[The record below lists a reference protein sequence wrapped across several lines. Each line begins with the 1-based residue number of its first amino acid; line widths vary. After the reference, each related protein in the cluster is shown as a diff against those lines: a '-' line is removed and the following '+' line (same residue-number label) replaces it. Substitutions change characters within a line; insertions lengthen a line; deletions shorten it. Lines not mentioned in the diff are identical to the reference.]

1 MKVQPRGHFNSQTK
15 CSEMSF
21 APGTITV
28 IGGPE
33 LHCSTEQLRDILLSH
48 PDPKRPKWGVKI
60 IHLVRNPFTMSV
72 SNYNYHRQD
81 PTPEPFVHWKN
92 PCDAGEVGSNKDT
105 LKDLAAPLLSQP
117 KVKIRVRGQLPLVQ
131 PIMKREDFKNI
142 EDDCSSLYQTK
153 PGMENATFYEH
164 LRTLDPTEG
173 LRMATADKMNNI
185 VLMAVDLIKFKRVRE
200 LVKASNPNHINGD
213 MEVKTISMDD
223 FIHQPGRSMYQVYDF
238 VFNDLLSEETKIT
251 RSKTYE
257 QSYLQQRES
266 HHEMNNHITYGNSLH
281 TVMVK
286 RNRQSQNFREG
297 APLIFG
303 NSIAATYSENGDDDS
318 IPLGSLVAVYV
329 SRDDAQ
335 KHTGKKYKKGKPS
348 NEPVYAHTNYDSS
361 EAAQHH
367 ATINNSQLIGYG
379 VYNPQSMYRVRI
391 LCHATQHPV
400 LAKESKRKQKQR
412 VEDHDSEILKSILE
426 RKMSDAMNLRL
437 AMNLPSESTDTYR
450 LVNGEG
456 DGCSGLAVDI
466 IGGSTA
472 IVMSSAAWCEVH
484 KVAIVEVLE
493 GLLNDHPSYNGVD
506 IDIIWRNTPSRLKQD
521 GYELS
526 FESEASDEDD
536 TEVIATE
543 SSVKYLT
550 YPYSNGQKT
559 GFYCDQRDNR
569 LMVAE
574 RVTLLRVNGAAP
586 CHTQSPA
593 SFPAGAYLTAA
604 LFHVGP
610 VGS

>member
-1 MKVQPRGHFNSQTK
+1 MLTMTDKLKVVLTMMAMQM
-15 CSEMSF
+15 MSASAASRRTVRMAF
-21 APGTITV
+21 A
-28 IGGPE
+28 
-33 LHCSTEQLRDILLSH
+33 STSSIRIRDISGTSFR
-48 PDPKRPKWGVKI
+48 DNIKT
-60 IHLVRNPFTMSV
+60 F
-72 SNYNYHRQD
+72 RQV
-81 PTPEPFVHWKN
+81 T
-92 PCDAGEVGSNKDT
+92 AS
-105 LKDLAAPLLSQP
+105 
-117 KVKIRVRGQLPLVQ
+117 
-131 PIMKREDFKNI
+131 
-142 EDDCSSLYQTK
+142 
-153 PGMENATFYEH
+153 
-164 LRTLDPTEG
+164 
-173 LRMATADKMNNI
+173 TADI
-185 VLMAVDLIKFKRVRE
+185 
-200 LVKASNPNHINGD
+200 
-213 MEVKTISMDD
+213 IS
-223 FIHQPGRSMYQVYDF
+223 
-238 VFNDLLSEETKIT
+238 E
-251 RSKTYE
+251 
-257 QSYLQQRES
+257 
-266 HHEMNNHITYGNSLH
+266 GNTSSSPKSSSLH

-286 RNRQSQNFREG
+286 RNRQSQHFREG

-303 NSIAATYSENGDDDS
+303 NSIAATFSENGYDDS

-329 SRDDAQ
+329 GRDDAQ
-335 KHTGKKYKKGKPS
+335 KKKGKKYKKTPS
-348 NEPVYAHTNYDSS
+348 NEPVYTHTNYDSS
-361 EAAQHH
+361 EAAQYHS
-367 ATINNSQLIGYG
+367 TINNSQLIGYG
-379 VYNPQSMYRVRI
+379 VYNPHSMYRVRI
-391 LCHATQHPV
+391 LMHATQHPV
-400 LAKESKRKQKQR
+400 LAKESKKKQKQR
-412 VEDHDSEILKSILE
+412 VEDHDSAILKSILE

-484 KVAIVEVLE
+484 KEAIVAVLE
-493 GLLNDHPSYNGVD
+493 GLLKDHPSYDGAD
-506 IDIIWRNTPSRLKQD
+506 IEIIWRNTPSRLKQD

-526 FESEASDEDD
+526 FENQESEEDD
-536 TEVIATE
+536 TAVIATE

-574 RVTLLRVNGAAP
+574 YCRDKRVLDLCCYNGGFALNAMVQGAAESIGVDSSQDAVDAATANAKENDLDPAKISFVRDDIAAYMKSAMNQEEEFDVIVLDPPKLAPNLSTLDKASRKYHALNRDAMNLINRDKGGLLLTCTCSAAMTQKDGGQYFLNMVNGAGLSAKRRVTLLRVNGAAP

>member
-1 MKVQPRGHFNSQTK
+1 MDKK
-15 CSEMSF
+15 
-21 APGTITV
+21 
-28 IGGPE
+28 
-33 LHCSTEQLRDILLSH
+33 
-48 PDPKRPKWGVKI
+48 KI
-60 IHLVRNPFTMSV
+60 VFMMMAMHMISA
-72 SNYNYHRQD
+72 S
-81 PTPEPFVHWKN
+81 
-92 PCDAGEVGSNKDT
+92 
-105 LKDLAAPLLSQP
+105 AASRRI
-117 KVKIRVRGQLPLVQ
+117 V
-131 PIMKREDFKNI
+131 
-142 EDDCSSLYQTK
+142 
-153 PGMENATFYEH
+153 
-164 LRTLDPTEG
+164 
-173 LRMATADKMNNI
+173 RMAFASTSSIRGINSSTSFRNNI
-185 VLMAVDLIKFKRVRE
+185 KTFRQVT
-200 LVKASNPNHINGD
+200 ASTTDI
-213 MEVKTISMDD
+213 ISEDNTSSS
-223 FIHQPGRSMYQVYDF
+223 PRS
-238 VFNDLLSEETKIT
+238 S
-251 RSKTYE
+251 
-257 QSYLQQRES
+257 
-266 HHEMNNHITYGNSLH
+266 SLH

-303 NSIAATYSENGDDDS
+303 NSIAATFSENGDDDS

-335 KHTGKKYKKGKPS
+335 KHKEKKYKKGKPS

-379 VYNPQSMYRVRI
+379 VYNPHSMYRVRI

-400 LAKESKRKQKQR
+400 LAKDSKRKQKTR

-493 GLLNDHPSYNGVD
+493 GLLNDHPSYDDVD

-574 RVTLLRVNGAAP
+574 YCRDKRVLDLCCYNGGFALNAMVQGAAQCVGVDSSQDAIDAATANAMKNDLDPAKVSFVREDIAAYMKSAMNEEEEFDVIVLDPPKLAPNLSTLDKASRKYHALNRDAMNLINREKGGLLLTCTCSAAMTQKDGGQYFLNTVNGAGLSAKRRVTLLRVNGAAP

>member
-1 MKVQPRGHFNSQTK
+1 MMDKKKIVFMMMAMHMISVSAASRRTVR
-15 CSEMSF
+15 MAF
-21 APGTITV
+21 A
-28 IGGPE
+28 
-33 LHCSTEQLRDILLSH
+33 STSSIRDI
-48 PDPKRPKWGVKI
+48 
-60 IHLVRNPFTMSV
+60 N
-72 SNYNYHRQD
+72 
-81 PTPEPFVHWKN
+81 
-92 PCDAGEVGSNKDT
+92 
-105 LKDLAAPLLSQP
+105 
-117 KVKIRVRGQLPLVQ
+117 
-131 PIMKREDFKNI
+131 
-142 EDDCSSLYQTK
+142 SSTS
-153 PGMENATFYEH
+153 F
-164 LRTLDPTEG
+164 R
-173 LRMATADKMNNI
+173 NNI
-185 VLMAVDLIKFKRVRE
+185 KTFRQVT
-200 LVKASNPNHINGD
+200 ASTTDI
-213 MEVKTISMDD
+213 ISEDNTSSS
-223 FIHQPGRSMYQVYDF
+223 PRTS
-238 VFNDLLSEETKIT
+238 
-251 RSKTYE
+251 
-257 QSYLQQRES
+257 
-266 HHEMNNHITYGNSLH
+266 SLH

-335 KHTGKKYKKGKPS
+335 KHKGKKYKKGKPS

-379 VYNPQSMYRVRI
+379 VYNPHSMYRVRI

-400 LAKESKRKQKQR
+400 LAKDSKRKQKTR

-574 RVTLLRVNGAAP
+574 YCRDKRVLDLCCYNGGFALNAMVQGAAQCVGVDSSQDAIDAATANAMKNDLDPAKVSFVREDIAAYMKSAMKEEEEFDVIVLDPPKLAPNLSTLDKASRKYHALNRDAMNLINREMGGLLLTCTCSAAMTQKDGGQYFLNTVNGAGLSAKRRVTLLRVNGAAP

>member
-1 MKVQPRGHFNSQTK
+1 MDKKKIVFMMMAMHMISASAASRR
-15 CSEMSF
+15 
-21 APGTITV
+21 TV
-28 IGGPE
+28 
-33 LHCSTEQLRDILLSH
+33 
-48 PDPKRPKWGVKI
+48 
-60 IHLVRNPFTMSV
+60 
-72 SNYNYHRQD
+72 
-81 PTPEPFVHWKN
+81 
-92 PCDAGEVGSNKDT
+92 
-105 LKDLAAPLLSQP
+105 
-117 KVKIRVRGQLPLVQ
+117 
-131 PIMKREDFKNI
+131 
-142 EDDCSSLYQTK
+142 
-153 PGMENATFYEH
+153 
-164 LRTLDPTEG
+164 
-173 LRMATADKMNNI
+173 RMAFASTSSIRGINSSTSFRNNI
-185 VLMAVDLIKFKRVRE
+185 KTFRQVT
-200 LVKASNPNHINGD
+200 ASTTDI
-213 MEVKTISMDD
+213 ISEDNTSSS
-223 FIHQPGRSMYQVYDF
+223 PRS
-238 VFNDLLSEETKIT
+238 S
-251 RSKTYE
+251 
-257 QSYLQQRES
+257 
-266 HHEMNNHITYGNSLH
+266 SLH

-303 NSIAATYSENGDDDS
+303 NSIAATFSENGDDDS

-335 KHTGKKYKKGKPS
+335 KHKEKKYKKGKPS

-379 VYNPQSMYRVRI
+379 VYNPHSMYRVRI

-400 LAKESKRKQKQR
+400 LAKDSKRKQKTR

-493 GLLNDHPSYNGVD
+493 GLLNDHPSYDDVD

-574 RVTLLRVNGAAP
+574 YCRDKRVLDLCCYNGGFALNAMVQGAAQCVGVDSSQDAIDAATANAMKNDLDPAKVSFVREDIAAYMKSAMNEEEEFDVIVLDPPKLAPNLSTLDKASRKYHALNRDAMNLINREKGGLLLTCTCSAAMTQKDGGQYFLNTVNGAGLSAKRRVTLLRVNGAAP

>member
-1 MKVQPRGHFNSQTK
+1 MTMMDKKKIVFMMMAMHMISASAASRRTVRMAFASTSSMRGINSST
-15 CSEMSF
+15 SF
-21 APGTITV
+21 
-28 IGGPE
+28 
-33 LHCSTEQLRDILLSH
+33 
-48 PDPKRPKWGVKI
+48 
-60 IHLVRNPFTMSV
+60 RN
-72 SNYNYHRQD
+72 
-81 PTPEPFVHWKN
+81 
-92 PCDAGEVGSNKDT
+92 
-105 LKDLAAPLLSQP
+105 
-117 KVKIRVRGQLPLVQ
+117 
-131 PIMKREDFKNI
+131 NI
-142 EDDCSSLYQTK
+142 ETFRQVTASTTDIISEDNTSSS
-153 PGMENATFYEH
+153 P
-164 LRTLDPTEG
+164 
-173 LRMATADKMNNI
+173 
-185 VLMAVDLIKFKRVRE
+185 
-200 LVKASNPNHINGD
+200 
-213 MEVKTISMDD
+213 
-223 FIHQPGRSMYQVYDF
+223 RS
-238 VFNDLLSEETKIT
+238 S
-251 RSKTYE
+251 
-257 QSYLQQRES
+257 
-266 HHEMNNHITYGNSLH
+266 SLH

-303 NSIAATYSENGDDDS
+303 NSIAATFSENGDDDS

-400 LAKESKRKQKQR
+400 LAKDSKRKQKTR

-484 KVAIVEVLE
+484 KEAIVEVLE
-493 GLLNDHPSYNGVD
+493 GLLNDHLSYDGDD

-574 RVTLLRVNGAAP
+574 YCRDKRVLDLCCYNGGFALNAMVQGAAQCVGVDSSQDAIDAATANAMKNELDPAKVSFVREDIAVYMKSAMNEEEEFDVIVLDPPKLAPNLSTLDKASRKYHALNRDAMNLINREKGGLLLTCTCSAAMTQKDGGQYFLNTVNGAGLSAKRRVTLLRVNGAAP

>member
-1 MKVQPRGHFNSQTK
+1 MTMMDKKKIVFMMMAMHMISASAASRR
-15 CSEMSF
+15 
-21 APGTITV
+21 TV
-28 IGGPE
+28 
-33 LHCSTEQLRDILLSH
+33 
-48 PDPKRPKWGVKI
+48 
-60 IHLVRNPFTMSV
+60 
-72 SNYNYHRQD
+72 
-81 PTPEPFVHWKN
+81 
-92 PCDAGEVGSNKDT
+92 
-105 LKDLAAPLLSQP
+105 
-117 KVKIRVRGQLPLVQ
+117 
-131 PIMKREDFKNI
+131 
-142 EDDCSSLYQTK
+142 
-153 PGMENATFYEH
+153 
-164 LRTLDPTEG
+164 
-173 LRMATADKMNNI
+173 RMAFASTSSIRGINSSTSFRDNIKTFRQVTASTTDI
-185 VLMAVDLIKFKRVRE
+185 
-200 LVKASNPNHINGD
+200 
-213 MEVKTISMDD
+213 ISEDNTSSS
-223 FIHQPGRSMYQVYDF
+223 PRS
-238 VFNDLLSEETKIT
+238 S
-251 RSKTYE
+251 
-257 QSYLQQRES
+257 
-266 HHEMNNHITYGNSLH
+266 SLH

-303 NSIAATYSENGDDDS
+303 NSIAATFSENGDDDS

-335 KHTGKKYKKGKPS
+335 KHKGKKYKKGKPS

-379 VYNPQSMYRVRI
+379 VYNPHSMYRVRI

-400 LAKESKRKQKQR
+400 LAKDSKRKQKTR

-484 KVAIVEVLE
+484 KEAIVEVLE

-526 FESEASDEDD
+526 FDSEASDEDD

-574 RVTLLRVNGAAP
+574 YCRDKRVLDLCCYNGGFALNAMVQGAAQCVGVDSSQDAIDAATANAMKNDLDPAKVSFVREDIAAYMKSAMNEEEEFDVIVLDPPKLAPNLSTLDKASRKYHALNRDAMNLINREKGGLLLTCTCSAAMTQKDGGQYFLNTVNGAGLSAKRRVTLLRVNGAAP

>member
-1 MKVQPRGHFNSQTK
+1 MAMHMISASAASRRTVR
-15 CSEMSF
+15 MAF
-21 APGTITV
+21 A
-28 IGGPE
+28 
-33 LHCSTEQLRDILLSH
+33 STSSIRDI
-48 PDPKRPKWGVKI
+48 
-60 IHLVRNPFTMSV
+60 N
-72 SNYNYHRQD
+72 
-81 PTPEPFVHWKN
+81 
-92 PCDAGEVGSNKDT
+92 
-105 LKDLAAPLLSQP
+105 
-117 KVKIRVRGQLPLVQ
+117 
-131 PIMKREDFKNI
+131 
-142 EDDCSSLYQTK
+142 SSTS
-153 PGMENATFYEH
+153 F
-164 LRTLDPTEG
+164 R
-173 LRMATADKMNNI
+173 NNI
-185 VLMAVDLIKFKRVRE
+185 KTFRQVT
-200 LVKASNPNHINGD
+200 ASTTDI
-213 MEVKTISMDD
+213 ISEDNTSSS
-223 FIHQPGRSMYQVYDF
+223 PRTS
-238 VFNDLLSEETKIT
+238 
-251 RSKTYE
+251 
-257 QSYLQQRES
+257 
-266 HHEMNNHITYGNSLH
+266 SLH

-335 KHTGKKYKKGKPS
+335 KHKGKKYKKGKPS

-379 VYNPQSMYRVRI
+379 VYNPHSMYRVRI

-400 LAKESKRKQKQR
+400 LAKDSKRKQKTR

-484 KVAIVEVLE
+484 KEAIVEVLE

-574 RVTLLRVNGAAP
+574 YCRDKRVLDLCCYNGGFALNAMAQGAAQCVGVDSSQDAIDAATANAMKNDLDPAKVSFVREDIAAYMKSAMNEEEEFDVIVLDPPKLAPNLSTLDKASRKYHALNRDAMNLINREKGGLLLTCTCSAAMTQKDGGQYFLNTVNGAGLSAKRRVTLLRVP
-586 CHTQSPA
+586 I
-593 SFPAGAYLTAA
+593 
-604 LFHVGP
+604 
-610 VGS
+610 

>member
-1 MKVQPRGHFNSQTK
+1 MMDKKKIVFMMMAMHMISASAASRR
-15 CSEMSF
+15 
-21 APGTITV
+21 TV
-28 IGGPE
+28 
-33 LHCSTEQLRDILLSH
+33 
-48 PDPKRPKWGVKI
+48 
-60 IHLVRNPFTMSV
+60 
-72 SNYNYHRQD
+72 
-81 PTPEPFVHWKN
+81 
-92 PCDAGEVGSNKDT
+92 
-105 LKDLAAPLLSQP
+105 
-117 KVKIRVRGQLPLVQ
+117 
-131 PIMKREDFKNI
+131 
-142 EDDCSSLYQTK
+142 
-153 PGMENATFYEH
+153 
-164 LRTLDPTEG
+164 
-173 LRMATADKMNNI
+173 RMAFASTSSIRGINSSTSFRNNI
-185 VLMAVDLIKFKRVRE
+185 KTFRQVT
-200 LVKASNPNHINGD
+200 ASTTDI
-213 MEVKTISMDD
+213 ISEDNTSSS
-223 FIHQPGRSMYQVYDF
+223 PRS
-238 VFNDLLSEETKIT
+238 S
-251 RSKTYE
+251 
-257 QSYLQQRES
+257 
-266 HHEMNNHITYGNSLH
+266 SLH

-303 NSIAATYSENGDDDS
+303 NSIAATFSENGDDDS

-335 KHTGKKYKKGKPS
+335 KHKGKKYKKGKPS

-379 VYNPQSMYRVRI
+379 VYNPHSMYRVRI

-400 LAKESKRKQKQR
+400 LAKDSKRKQKTR

-493 GLLNDHPSYNGVD
+493 GLLNDHPSYDDVD

-574 RVTLLRVNGAAP
+574 YCRDKRVLDLCCYNGGFALNAMVQGAAQCVGVDSSQDAIDAATANAMKNDLDPAKVSFVREDIAAYMKSAMNEEEEFDVIVLDPPKLAPNLSTLDKASRKYHALNRDAMNLINREKGGLLLTCTCSAAMTQKDGGQYFLNTVNGAGLSAKRRVTLLRVNGAAP